1 MNLIKE
7 NKVVILSIICLL
19 LLIGSVF
26 VWNKIIELQKEKDDE
41 IINDINLDDYN
52 NISSVESKLGEDIKI
67 SQSYLLNYTSKKASV
82 WYMSKAYVR
91 DIKADGSNFAL
102 VLSDSMES
110 DIKITSTI
118 EQSKC
123 NVKKGEL
130 INFVGTLD
138 LDTGNLELSKI
149 SKEEID
155 YKSVTEIDFKNLVE
169 NFKLVKSNY
178 FLVMGY
184 MITDND
190 KYKLFDNKSDAQE
203 ENKIGKYFLIDWKG
217 EFKYTGNQNVTLKC
231 KIEDTYKLKE
241 CELVK

>member
-1 MNLIKE
+1 MI
-7 NKVVILSIICLL
+7 V
-19 LLIGSVF
+19 G
-26 VWNKIIELQKEKDDE
+26 ELDKSK
-41 IINDINLDDYN
+41 INLQFVPLD
-52 NISSVESKLGEDIKI
+52 ETEFKL
-67 SQSYLLNYTSKKASV
+67 Q
-82 WYMSKAYVR
+82 
-91 DIKADGSNFAL
+91 
-102 VLSDSMES
+102 
-110 DIKITSTI
+110 
-118 EQSKC
+118 
-123 NVKKGEL
+123 
-130 INFVGTLD
+130 
-138 LDTGNLELSKI
+138 
-149 SKEEID
+149 EID
-155 YKSVTEIDFKNLVE
+155 VTEIDFKNLVE